1 VRLLI
6 VEDDKEL
13 AAALGGAFARRSV
26 SSDHAGSGDDA
37 ELMLRSTRYAAM
49 VLDLGLPDG
58 DGLSLLRRVRS
69 RKDPVPVIILTA
81 RSDLGDRVAG
91 LDAGADDYLVKPFEF
106 DELYAR
112 ITAVLRRQGNFQGNS
127 LSLGN
132 LEFDIAT
139 RELLV
144 AGAVLA
150 LSVRETELVE
160 LLLRREGR
168 VVTKRLAE
176 DQLFGMNDTLG
187 SNAVEVYVHRLRQK
201 LERAA
206 ATTRIDT
213 IRGVG
218 YLMRAIA

>member
-1 VRLLI
+1 MRLLI
-6 VEDDKEL
+6 VEDDKDL
-13 AAALGGAFARRSV
+13 AAALGNAFARRSI
-26 SSDHAGSGDDA
+26 SSDHAESGEDA
-37 ELMLRSTRYAAM
+37 GLMLQLTRYAAI

-58 DGLSLLRRVRS
+58 DGFSFLQQLRA
-69 RKDPVPVIILTA
+69 RKDTIPVIILTA

-91 LDAGADDYLVKPFEF
+91 LDAGADDYLIKPFEF

-112 ITAVLRRQGNFQGNS
+112 LTAVLRRQGSFQGNL
-127 LSLGN
+127 LSFAN
-132 LEFDIAT
+132 LQFDIAT

-150 LSVRETELVE
+150 LSGRETELVE
-160 LLLRREGR
+160 LLMRRDGR
-168 VVTKRLAE
+168 VVPKRLAE
-176 DQLFGMNDTLG
+176 DQLFGMSDNLG

-201 LERAA
+201 LERAG

-218 YLMRAIA
+218 YLMRAIP